1 MLEARSRIFRAL
13 KDLQMHELLVSDI
26 KRIVDQNLSESLD
39 QDTINKILTLAK
51 KLPPLTQSVR
61 ENIIHLRDEY
71 KLFSR
76 IAALSTKS
84 KAVVSNVF
92 IYKKRDALKWCIQE
106 YEDVRRLLT
115 VFDIKEL
122 PFISLSYY

>member
-1 MLEARSRIFRAL
+1 
-13 KDLQMHELLVSDI
+13 MHELLVSDI